1 MRLIMIN
8 KKGLFI
14 SIAVIIALIALIVFL
29 LSPGEGESDPASTNM
44 LPSDM
49 EAYELDASTA
59 NKKELP
65 VYSVEREDKKIAL
78 TIDAAWEDDKT
89 EFILA
94 ELKARNI
101 HATFYLCGFWA
112 QDYPDKVKAIYSDG
126 HELGNHSLTHPHMNS
141 LNAEQIQ
148 NEVKEFDDL
157 LESTIG
163 IRSTTF
169 RAPYGEYNDQVVST
183 IRDMGYEVVQWSI
196 DTVDWKEERSAQTIL
211 DSVIPKLAPGCI
223 ILCHNNGFKIE
234 EYLPVLLDTALS
246 QGYEFVT
253 ISELLLDGDTIIDV
267 NGVQKQSS

>member
-29 LSPGEGESDPASTNM
+29 LSPNDGESDPASTNM
-44 LPSDM
+44 LPGNI

-65 VYSVEREDKKIAL
+65 VYSVERDDKKIAL
-78 TIDAAWEDDKT
+78 TIDAAWDDDKT
-89 EFILA
+89 EFILS
-94 ELKARNI
+94 ELKSRNI
-101 HATFYLCGFWA
+101 RATFYLCGFWA
-112 QDYPDKVKAIYSDG
+112 KEHPDKVRSIYSDG

-163 IRSTTF
+163 IRAKTF

-183 IRDMGYEVVQWSI
+183 IRNMGYEVVQWSI